1 MDDEAARAQR
11 RRRAAYGRGRRAEW
25 LAAWWLRLRGY
36 RILARGW
43 RSPLGEIDL
52 VAARGGILAFVE
64 VKRRGEEAAA
74 LRAVSAKQ
82 RARIERAA
90 RGFLQRH
97 PEFSDHACRF
107 DTLLLLPGRWP
118 RHLPDAWR
126 LRE

>member
-1 MDDEAARAQR
+1 MADEAARAHK

-25 LAAWWLRLRGY
+25 LAAWWLRLQGY

-64 VKRRGEEAAA
+64 VKRRAEEAAA

-97 PEFSDHACRF
+97 PELSGHACRF
-107 DTLLLLPGRWP
+107 DALLLLPGRLP